1 MESAPQ
7 HAAHDQSVTAARM
20 PRTITQSARL
30 SDQPR
35 LIIGAYMYRSVV
47 TPPYF
52 RRYVKGLTV
61 KTKPSRLKHQA
72 ACMLRLVSFDMIY
85 HRAIVAI

>member
-7 HAAHDQSVTAARM
+7 HAAHDQSVTAARL

-35 LIIGAYMYRSVV
+35 LIIGAYMYCSVV

-52 RRYVKGLTV
+52 RRYVKGLII
-61 KTKPSRLKHQA
+61 TKSSRLKHHA
-72 ACMLRLVSFDMIY
+72 FML
-85 HRAIVAI
+85 